1 MKISREAGSL
11 GLIIGTMLFGIIG
24 VFGTFNIYDVFVYS
38 FSFSIVEGVN
48 FFDGEPKNGVR
59 LKEG

>member
-1 MKISREAGSL
+1 M
-11 GLIIGTMLFGIIG
+11 IIGTMLFGIIG
-24 VFGTFNIYDVFVYS
+24 VFGIFNISGVFVYS